1 MTKWRY
7 HNGINIDIYSVKSQR
22 EESEKE
28 ERKGKGNE
36 RWKQQA
42 EQNNLRI
49 RKLCDIPLYSKKYFN
64 IIFIW
69 KSRAVVF

>member
-7 HNGINIDIYSVKSQR
+7 HNGINIDIYRVKSQR

-49 RKLCDIPLYSKKYFN
+49 RKFCDIPLYSKKYFN